1 MSGSELWWPICH
13 SEDVSTTK
21 PMGIQLG
28 SERYALYRDDKN
40 VVRVLEDRCP
50 HRRAPLSLGRIT
62 PDGNIQCGYHGWTF
76 NGESGEL
83 CGFPNLA
90 AGERM
95 PHCSVDT
102 FVAAERRGLVYL
114 WTGKTAANLAAISE
128 QPYSV
133 RGREFHGS
141 VIHPMSHEEV
151 IAGLLDAPG
160 LFIDYLGAYFTDKP
174 QGDPRLESGLL
185 VMERA
190 ARWNLVG
197 EKALHMGP
205 LRHRADFPLLFRT
218 HTALVTG
225 ETTAQMFDART
236 EQLMAEVLIAAHPC
250 ARNMTALHWRVVLN
264 PEAHGKLAP
273 LYKLWFARGKSP
285 VSMLSQVDTQT
296 LAQVLPGPAEDWRRL
311 SQELSHDLSRNIHT
325 DNRIATLVAVN

>member
-1 MSGSELWWPICH
+1 MPGNELWWPICH

-21 PMGIQLG
+21 PLGIQLG
-28 SERYALYRDDKN
+28 SDRYALYRDDKN

-62 PDGNIQCGYHGWTF
+62 AEGDIQCGYHGWTF

-83 CGFPNLA
+83 SGFPNLA
-90 AGERM
+90 PGERM
-95 PHCSVDT
+95 PQCKVDT

-114 WTGKTAANLAAISE
+114 WIGKTAANLAAIAE

-141 VIHPMSHEEV
+141 AIHPMSHEEV

-174 QGDPRLESGLL
+174 QGDPRLENGLL

-225 ETTAQMFDART
+225 ETTAQMLDART
-236 EQLMAEVLIAAHPC
+236 EQLMADILIAAHPC
-250 ARNMTALHWRVVLN
+250 TRNMTALHWRVVLN

-285 VSMLSQVDTQT
+285 VSMSAQVDTQA
-296 LAQVLPGPAEDWRRL
+296 LAQVLPGPAQDWRA
-311 SQELSHDLSRNIHT
+311 LSHQLARNTQT
-325 DNRIATLVAVN
+325 DNRIATLVAVS